1 MIDMLNDFVLA
12 GAPLEVPRTR
22 EILSRLRRRLDE
34 ARQAGVPVID
44 ACDAHRPD
52 DREFEGM
59 GWLPPTRWPE
69 PPVPRWATSW
79 RRRSVSR
86 GC

>member
-34 ARQAGVPVID
+34 ARP
-44 ACDAHRPD
+44 
-52 DREFEGM
+52 
-59 GWLPPTRWPE
+59 
-69 PPVPRWATSW
+69 
-79 RRRSVSR
+79 SR
-86 GC
+86 GACY